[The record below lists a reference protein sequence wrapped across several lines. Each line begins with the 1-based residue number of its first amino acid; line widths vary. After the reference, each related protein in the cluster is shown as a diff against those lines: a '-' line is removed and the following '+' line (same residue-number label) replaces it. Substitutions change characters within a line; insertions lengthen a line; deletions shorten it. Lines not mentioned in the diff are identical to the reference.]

1 MKKFYIP
8 LVVLGLFI
16 LESLFVNIL
25 SAQLFHSERIY
36 VPRFLIIF
44 FTFFAV
50 YGNNRSAIWYSMV
63 VGLLFDIV
71 YTEILGIYMFVFP
84 VVTYL
89 VCKAMKILQNNIFM
103 VSVIALVAIA
113 LTEVIVY
120 FVNAILGFAPMSL
133 QVFSTIR
140 LLPTLL
146 LNLVAIIIFAY
157 PFKQV
162 IVKYSTEDSKDVLFR
177 KRS

>member
-1 MKKFYIP
+1 
-8 LVVLGLFI
+8 
-16 LESLFVNIL
+16 
-25 SAQLFHSERIY
+25 
-36 VPRFLIIF
+36 
-44 FTFFAV
+44 
-50 YGNNRSAIWYSMV
+50 
-63 VGLLFDIV
+63 
-71 YTEILGIYMFVFP
+71 
-84 VVTYL
+84 
-89 VCKAMKILQNNIFM
+89 M